1 MKRKALTI
9 AAVLLL
15 LVGLGV
21 FLYPTFY
28 DLYSRWQAEQVIEQY
43 TYVAE
48 PDKADYSAEWAAAD
62 AYNETVAENGIFS
75 SAVYAL
81 DPSQLLNPLGTGMMG
96 YLDIPKIDVHL
107 PIYQGTEEREL
118 QSGCGWWIGTSLPT
132 GGEGTHCVLT
142 GHTGLTK
149 AKMFT
154 DIDQLEPGD
163 TFTLSVLDRV
173 LTYEVDQILTV
184 LPDDIEPLQVEPG
197 KDYVTLY
204 TCTPY
209 GINTHRL
216 LVRGH
221 RVPTP
226 AAAETPPA
234 GTGPSTMELVLCGV
248 LPAVMVLAVL
258 LLVRAVRRRCRI
270 RDPRNHYLDA
280 RAEKRRK
287 KREKPPPAR
296 ATEKSRSRCED
307 SPERRRRNRYR

>member
-1 MKRKALTI
+1 MKKKALTI

-21 FLYPTFY
+21 VFYPTLT
-28 DLYSRWQAEQVIEQY
+28 DLYNRWQAEQDIAQY
-43 TYVAE
+43 NTVAE
-48 PDKADYSAEWAAAD
+48 AEQADYSAEWAAAD

-221 RVPTP
+221 RIPTP

-234 GTGPSTMELVLCGV
+234 GTGPSMMEPVLFGAILAVVV
-248 LPAVMVLAVL
+248 LGVL
-258 LLVRAVRRRCRI
+258 LLVRAVRRRRRI
-270 RDPRNHYLDA
+270 RDPRNHYLDS

-296 ATEKSRSRCED
+296 AAEKSRNRCED

>member
-107 PIYQGTEEREL
+107 PIYQGHRGARAAVRL
-118 QSGCGWWIGTSLPT
+118 RL
-132 GGEGTHCVLT
+132 
-142 GHTGLTK
+142 
-149 AKMFT
+149 
-154 DIDQLEPGD
+154 
-163 TFTLSVLDRV
+163 
-173 LTYEVDQILTV
+173 VDWHVAAHRRGRHPLRAHRPHG
-184 LPDDIEPLQVEPG
+184 PDESENV
-197 KDYVTLY
+197 Y
-204 TCTPY
+204 
-209 GINTHRL
+209 
-216 LVRGH
+216 GH
-221 RVPTP
+221 RPVTQR
-226 AAAETPPA
+226 
-234 GTGPSTMELVLCGV
+234 STVH
-248 LPAVMVLAVL
+248 
-258 LLVRAVRRRCRI
+258 AVR
-270 RDPRNHYLDA
+270 P
-280 RAEKRRK
+280 
-287 KREKPPPAR
+287 
-296 ATEKSRSRCED
+296 RSRFD
-307 SPERRRRNRYR
+307 V